1 MRINDDGEEEDRLN
15 EAIEP
20 QTSQTRPDV
29 SSEPE
34 IVCDGHTDRQTD
46 TGPWLVRC
54 RHSVARIKITNA
66 SSFHAEKHLRLR
78 QATRAFSE
86 TAAIVSDSLAARTI
100 MYAWITSGTKHL
112 SYRQAP
118 C

>member
-34 IVCDGHTDRQTD
+34 IVCDRHTDRQTDRQTD

-66 SSFHAEKHLRLR
+66 SSFHAE
-78 QATRAFSE
+78 
-86 TAAIVSDSLAARTI
+86 
-100 MYAWITSGTKHL
+100 
-112 SYRQAP
+112 
-118 C
+118 